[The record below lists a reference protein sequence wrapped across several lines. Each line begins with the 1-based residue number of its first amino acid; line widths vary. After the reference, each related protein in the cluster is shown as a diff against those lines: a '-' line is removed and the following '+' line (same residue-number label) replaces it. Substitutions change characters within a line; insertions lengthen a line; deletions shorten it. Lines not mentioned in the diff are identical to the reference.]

1 MIFNR
6 ISCSNAVKLGQPAH
20 VPCVSISNIVSI
32 IFSIFRHTLAT
43 QKHTFDHLSGT
54 RAPTMATAPTPP
66 ARERIPMSFHSSQ
79 ARTRASSPLSSGSS
93 VVSTI
98 ASAFP
103 SSSGGY
109 SPPNV
114 ALRRNSRRQFR
125 TAADNYGSGDT
136 AIPDAGSMRRQL
148 LQRLWSRE
156 FQRFNRTGSE
166 SPPLQRSQRNRRA
179 WRFIE
184 TPSPT
189 ACLEC
194 QKLDAVHFNRSVPE
208 ITSKRAKYSKLSSTF
223 SSFTQK
229 SHSIETETI
238 EQPESVVDVEESRP
252 SESVSTVDPNDSR
265 EVDENRNFTS
275 SEVDDS
281 DVNMAPSNSTFQIEM
296 DGDQINIITT
306 TTTTNTT
313 SSSDSIAA
321 ESRPTNHVP
330 MTFRS
335 NENDSIKRMVRSDK
349 NSNYESDVGA
359 DSANDNENGEC
370 VTQVTPSSTTTTI
383 SIDQSTIDSFIS
395 QILVDSLN
403 NIIVVE
409 GIVSGPSS
417 NDDNNLSGV
426 MHSVSSQTETDT
438 STSTV
443 DDNYYVEENAAPTDA
458 LTSPQNIYFP
468 KYATDESLSEFSAKY
483 SNDSMVTE
491 LPVANIVISV
501 ISGSSYP
508 LDGGELIVHRYAQIP
523 RTESMEV
530 RPSSG
535 SVIDGDGNDE
545 NGDDDNISLVDSLDD
560 PTENHRHIDGE
571 TNSPKLIEKSKAFFV
586 PMDNDKDQDASAE
599 QETPDVNVGY
609 AMPERLRERLQQR
622 QMEMSRRK
630 EYEMKR
636 KQEKIQRI
644 IEQFENKGAAAY
656 ESSEHSDVLQVG
668 ADMPDTKTVPVRNR
682 SSTDAQLSNVNTHR
696 RSIGLLESYT
706 IDAQG
711 NLLFKEP
718 QKAKAANG
726 KKGPLTMKRGSSK
739 LTPKPTALIARKPR
753 EIVSTKVVA
762 VKRTNANAAKP
773 LSNSRLRNTKNSII
787 GRRADVQ
794 KMTLYHHSPTDMV
807 TPDADC
813 GPRRLYQKTEI
824 HDGKKR
830 IEILEIVECANSSP
844 DSLATT
850 ATTTSPTSST
860 TTAQTKSSKIPVPVP
875 PVKKSV
881 ARNAN
886 GNHQRLSKA
895 SSREMPSNYSV
906 SKSFAKNFHQL
917 NNNSKVDQI
926 IADLLIE
933 ALNSSTDIGIEFVQT
948 PQQGAA
954 NAACTNQSSLIKV
967 SNTKR
972 VCLASAA
979 TGTSN
984 GRRNSVSG
992 GGKRSAHS
1000 SGKYHQVFDA
1010 IPEEKSSL
1018 SVDSPENKA
1027 EFIESELNSSR
1038 ISDAVSSSIDF
1049 VQENSVDSTD
1059 GPANASGS
1067 MNGQARGK
1075 EAVHSDQ
1082 EKPEAWFG
1090 CFGQRHNE
1098 SPVDP
1103 LLLDEGIFKDIHKS
1117 SVLV

>member
-1 MIFNR
+1 
-6 ISCSNAVKLGQPAH
+6 
-20 VPCVSISNIVSI
+20 
-32 IFSIFRHTLAT
+32 
-43 QKHTFDHLSGT
+43 
-54 RAPTMATAPTPP
+54 MATAPAPP
-66 ARERIPMSFHSSQ
+66 ARERIPMSFHSSH
-79 ARTRASSPLSSGSS
+79 ARNSPLSSGSS
-93 VVSTI
+93 IVSTI
-98 ASAFP
+98 ASAFA
-103 SSSGGY
+103 SSSGGF

-114 ALRRNSRRQFR
+114 PLRRNSRRQLR
-125 TAADNYGSGDT
+125 TPADNYGCGDA

-166 SPPLQRSQRNRRA
+166 SPPLQRSQRSRRA

-189 ACLEC
+189 VCLEC

-208 ITSKRAKYSKLSSTF
+208 ITSKRAKYSKSSSSF
-223 SSFTQK
+223 SSFEQK

-238 EQPESVVDVEESRP
+238 ESAENLVAVEDSGS
-252 SESVSTVDPNDSR
+252 SESGFAADFNHSR
-265 EVDENRNFTS
+265 EVDENRNFTA

-281 DVNMAPSNSTFQIEM
+281 DVTMAASTSTNTFQIEM

-306 TTTTNTT
+306 TTATTTT
-313 SSSDSIAA
+313 STSDSTAP
-321 ESRPTNHVP
+321 EPRPTNCESIV
-330 MTFRS
+330 MRS
-335 NENDSIKRMVRSDK
+335 NESNQHTVRSDT
-349 NSNYESDVGA
+349 NSNYVSDVGA
-359 DSANDNENGEC
+359 DTATANGTREC
-370 VTQVTPSSTTTTI
+370 VTQVTPPPTTTTI
-383 SIDQSTIDSFIS
+383 SIDHSTIDSFIS

-409 GIVSGPSS
+409 GKVSGPSS

-426 MHSVSSQTETDT
+426 MHSVSSQTQTDT
-438 STSTV
+438 STSTA

-458 LTSPQNIYFP
+458 MKSPQTIYFP
-468 KYATDESLSEFSAKY
+468 KYATDDSLSEFSAKY
-483 SNDSMVTE
+483 SNDSTVTE

-535 SVIDGDGNDE
+535 SMIDGDGNDE
-545 NGDDDNISLVDSLDD
+545 NGDDDNNSLVDSLDD
-560 PTENHRHIDGE
+560 PTENNGDIDAE
-571 TNSPKLIEKSKAFFV
+571 TNTPKIIEKSKAFFV
-586 PMDNDKDQDASAE
+586 PMDNNKNQDASAE
-599 QETPDVNVGY
+599 PDTPDINVGY
-609 AMPERLRERLQQR
+609 AMPERLRERLQRR

-630 EYEMKR
+630 EYEIKR

-644 IEQFENKGAAAY
+644 IEQFENKGVAAD
-656 ESSEHSDVLQVG
+656 ETSEHSDILRV
-668 ADMPDTKTVPVRNR
+668 AAKTPDTKTGPVRNR
-682 SSTDAQLSNVNTHR
+682 NTTEASLGNMNTHR

-718 QKAKAANG
+718 QKSKVANG
-726 KKGPLTMKRGSSK
+726 KKVPQAMKRGVAK
-739 LTPKPTALIARKPR
+739 TTPKPAAVIARKPR
-753 EIVSTKVVA
+753 EIVTTKVVA
-762 VKRTNANAAKP
+762 VKRTNANTVKP
-773 LSNSRLRNTKNSII
+773 LSNSRHRNTKNSTI

-813 GPRRLYQKTEI
+813 GPRRMYQKTEI

-860 TTAQTKSSKIPVPVP
+860 ATGQTKSSKIPVPVP
-875 PVKKSV
+875 PIKKPLP
-881 ARNAN
+881 RTAN
-886 GNHQRLSKA
+886 GNHQRISKA
-895 SSREMPSNYSV
+895 SLRDAPSNYSV
-906 SKSFAKNFHQL
+906 SKNFAKNFHQL

-933 ALNSSTDIGIEFVQT
+933 ALNSSTDIGIEFVKT
-948 PQQGAA
+948 PQPSAA
-954 NAACTNQSSLIKV
+954 NVATNQSSLIKV

-979 TGTSN
+979 TGTPN

-1000 SGKYHQVFDA
+1000 SGKYQQVFDA

-1027 EFIESELNSSR
+1027 EFIVSALNSSR
-1038 ISDAVSSSIDF
+1038 MSDAVSSSIDF
-1049 VQENSVDSTD
+1049 VQENSVESED

-1067 MNGQARGK
+1067 NNGQARGK

-1117 SVLV
+1117 SLLV